1 MADAPSA
8 ADLPTLEPATPAF
21 ALPVLVV
28 GATGGVGQLVVA
40 QLLAAG
46 YSVRALSRQPD
57 RVGQLFAGRVEAV
70 TGDLRQPESLLPAMN
85 GVIAIIAAAGTT
97 AFPSSRWQVELPP
110 EEALWGWAR
119 LLVDADYRLA
129 HSRNS
134 PEAVDGLGVVN
145 LVAAAPSDLQRFVFI
160 SSIGVERQ
168 QQLPFSLLNA
178 FGVLT
183 AKQQGE
189 QAIQRSGRPYT
200 IFRPGRLIDGPFT
213 SYDLNTLLQA
223 KTNGQRAVVLGQGD
237 RLNGDA
243 SRIDVAAACVACLQS
258 SAAENQIFELV
269 SQGDRV
275 GPTDWPALFARPRQ
289 I

>member
-1 MADAPSA
+1 MRHQWQILKFTGSSPRSA
-8 ADLPTLEPATPAF
+8 Q
-21 ALPVLVV
+21 PVLVV

-46 YSVRALSRQPD
+46 YSVRALSRRPAQLQ
-57 RVGQLFAGRVEAV
+57 QLFAGRVEAA
-70 TGDLRQPESLLPAMN
+70 TGDLRRPESLTAATD
-85 GVIAIIAAAGTT
+85 GVSAIIAAAGTT

-110 EEALWGWAR
+110 EEAIWGWGR

-134 PEAVDGLGVVN
+134 PQAVDGLGVAN
-145 LVAAAPSDLQRFVFI
+145 LVAAAPSDLHRFVFV

-200 IFRPGRLIDGPFT
+200 ILRPGRLIDGPFT

-223 KTNGQRAVVLGQGD
+223 STGGQRAAVLGQGD
-237 RLNGDA
+237 WLNGDA
-243 SRIDVAAACVACLQS
+243 SRIDVAAACVACLKS
-258 SAAENQIFELV
+258 AAAENQVFELV
-269 SQGDRV
+269 NQSDRA
-275 GPTDWPALFARPRQ
+275 GPTDWPALFAKPARS
-289 I
+289 